1 MDNWNDLQW
10 RPEDWQHTLGH
21 LRRAERLLALKTWG
35 LGTAVVGTVATG
47 TALYLQ
53 PEEPTE
59 GPAVA
64 TVEQVE
70 SPVHAAGTIEEM
82 ESLTWDEALSSQ
94 GGQGTEGFEAAS
106 VEAPLISGSTSPMGK
121 VSEDEPSTVQSDEG
135 LPVRAEESQPQ
146 GADQAVRT
154 FAQAQAQAQAQAHV
168 QAAANANVPL
178 QEEAVPPANLRLLKS
193 RDGLLLSE
201 SPDAVFSGQPR
212 TGTVSLPPRA
222 LHVPARLS
230 VLPVQRGVLVESPHT
245 VAHAGPVRIELT
257 PGLALVTEEAQWSAW
272 HPAPVY
278 GNPDVLRRVT
288 SDLAIQSQ
296 LALSAMVPLGHLIE
310 LGVTAGLKYELTRRL
325 DHGVWNPDANAWDEV
340 YELETWGRVEEA
352 SPWSALFGLRLDY
365 AVAPEW
371 KVVTQV
377 GWNIQDDL
385 QHKQPDIE
393 VSPRSAFWLQ
403 IGIQR

>member
-1 MDNWNDLQW
+1 MDNRNDLQW

-21 LRRAERLLALKTWG
+21 LRRAERLLAFKTWG
-35 LGTAVVGTVATG
+35 LGTAVVGIVATG

-53 PEEPTE
+53 TDEPTE
-59 GPAVA
+59 APDVA
-64 TVEQVE
+64 TVDQVE
-70 SPVHAAGTIEEM
+70 APANAVSAAD
-82 ESLTWDEALSSQ
+82 ESKALTWDEALSPE
-94 GGQGTEGFEAAS
+94 GGQDADGFEPSSLEAS
-106 VEAPLISGSTSPMGK
+106 LVSGSTSPIGEHMA
-121 VSEDEPSTVQSDEG
+121 DEYG
-135 LPVRAEESQPQ
+135 AVRLEESRPD
-146 GADQAVRT
+146 GADESPSQGLGQAEREIT
-154 FAQAQAQAQAQAHV
+154 QAQTASQA
-168 QAAANANVPL
+168 
-178 QEEAVPPANLRLLKS
+178 AVPPADLRLLKLRNGILS
-193 RDGLLLSE
+193 SE
-201 SPDAVFSGQPR
+201 SLAAALLGQPR
-212 TGTVSLPPRA
+212 TGAVSLTPTA

-230 VLPVQRGVLVESPHT
+230 ALPIQRGVLVESPHT

-310 LGVTAGLKYELTRRL
+310 LGVTTGLKYELTRRL

-377 GWNIQDDL
+377 GWNTQDDL
-385 QHKQPDIE
+385 QHKQPAIE
-393 VSPRSAFWLQ
+393 VSPRSALWLQ